1 MLHME
6 VTIKYKTYVYIIDP
20 DIIMR
25 TKVAILYINLA
36 DVATLIYYFKDF
48 SNTTKSVSPTL
59 LFWLFPGVNAAINR
73 AVIMTVH

>member
-1 MLHME
+1 ME

-36 DVATLIYYFKDF
+36 DVATLIYHFKDF
-48 SNTTKSVSPTL
+48 SNTTKSVNPT
-59 LFWLFPGVNAAINR
+59 
-73 AVIMTVH
+73 